1 MKNKKILML
10 IVSII
15 LLILVCILC
24 MKRCGS
30 TETSSTMEP
39 TPSPKVT
46 QMPAPTEEPVSE
58 MEETATPIPE
68 ETATPK
74 PVAKETPAPTALPT
88 AAPTATLTPAP
99 VSGGGGWRPSFDAI
113 PDGLTVADWAPDG
126 ETYGDIRKPVSDVYD
141 PTMIS
146 IPFDMDT
153 LGGDLKETRFS
164 DGDTTTIWAWTGSPD
179 TLPNT
184 FQINPTKGTYD
195 GTRWN
200 MEQGIGFKDAGM
212 DHYFLAI
219 SPAKTVNDL
228 TADTFVHTPGN
239 HKANDILVAK
249 DVTGLSYDD
258 DYGKFDLEYEHL
270 MGQLVVNLHF
280 RNQWEG
286 IPEVSS
292 VVVEGGY
299 TEAEINYLTKTV
311 TPTTKGTVTLES
323 CMPVTGYDIS
333 FKSAMIPA
341 TGYST
346 LKITVEGE
354 EFVGVLESGFE
365 IKQGETTVINLNVG
379 RDEITLHNVRI
390 SDWDVQGE
398 PISGEAQNS
407 LLADGDKTQFAPG
420 AQIGMYAWTGA
431 ADEVQ
436 AHRVV
441 DGAINTFD
449 GARWNAEPMML
460 WDSMTSEYYFL
471 GVYPAHEIT
480 DFKADR
486 YTLDPSNQEA
496 SDLMI
501 AVNNGGLVANNR
513 GADLTFDHAMAKLVV
528 NLNFRDQWADTPE
541 VESVMYEGYITAEVD
556 YMAKNV
562 TGKNTGDVRLN
573 KLEGT
578 PVEGEVSY
586 SSIVIP
592 GMYTKTIRIRID
604 GEEFIYHHDT
614 YIPLNR
620 GKVTTINLN
629 VGRNFAQVIDLSE
642 TTGDIVITSPTLL
655 NGNHLTTPYTGNI
668 TINGDTTVTLLNADI
683 ARSGEN
689 QDAIVINGDV
699 KLLLEGT
706 NKIALSGNYTD
717 GIRVNSGSVTI
728 ESEQSNGKLLID
740 GSANRCGAIVAGNG
754 ADITINSG
762 YIEAISGAWQAG
774 IGSGYGSADYPQD
787 NTACGDITIN
797 GGTIIAQGGYYSTGI
812 GATYSSYSGDIII
825 NGGTVTANGGNSGA
839 GIGTGYTGTCGNV
852 TITGGNTVITATG
865 DVPGDNIA
873 IGSGY
878 TGTCGTVTIGAG
890 VTVNGRVYEQETIG
904 AVPMPTP
911 TP

>member
-1 MKNKKILML
+1 MKKKKILLL
-10 IVSII
+10 IISII

-39 TPSPKVT
+39 TPSPMVT
-46 QMPAPTEEPVSE
+46 QMPAPTEEPVPE

-88 AAPTATLTPAP
+88 AAPTATPTPAP
-99 VSGGGGWRPSFDAI
+99 VSGGGWRPSFDAI
-113 PDGLTVADWAPDG
+113 PNGLTVADWAPDG
-126 ETYGDIRKPVSDVYD
+126 ETYGDLKKPVSGGNE
-141 PTMIS
+141 PATIS
-146 IPFDMDT
+146 IPFDVDT
-153 LGGDLKETRFS
+153 LAGDLKKTLFS
-164 DGDTTTIWAWTGSPD
+164 NGDTTTIWAWTGSPD

-195 GTRWN
+195 GSRWN

-280 RNQWEG
+280 RNQWGG

-323 CMPVTGYDIS
+323 CTAQEYYERS

-354 EFVGVLESGFE
+354 EYVGIVEPGFE

-379 RDEITLHNVRI
+379 RDEITLHNVSI
-390 SDWDVQGE
+390 SDWEVQGN
-398 PISGEAQNS
+398 PIQGEAQNS
-407 LLADGDKTQFAPG
+407 LLTDGEETQFAPG
-420 AQIGMYAWTGA
+420 AQIGIYAWTGA
-431 ADEVQ
+431 ADEVP
-436 AHRVV
+436 ADRVV
-441 DGAINTFD
+441 SGAVNTFN
-449 GARWNAEPMML
+449 GTKWNAVQDML
-460 WDSMTSEYYFL
+460 WVDMNTEHYFL

-480 DFKADR
+480 NFKADR
-486 YTLDPSNQEA
+486 YTIDPSNQEA

-501 AVNNGGLVANNR
+501 AVNNGGLKAQNNPVQ
-513 GADLTFDHAMAKLVV
+513 LTFDHAMAKLVV

-541 VESVMYEGYITAEVD
+541 VESVIYEGYITAEVD

-578 PVEGEVSY
+578 PVVGEVSY

-592 GMYTKTIRIRID
+592 GMYTKTIRICID
-604 GEEFIYHHDT
+604 GEDYIYHHDT

-629 VGRNFAQVIDLSE
+629 VGRNFSQVIDLSE
-642 TTGDIVITSPTLL
+642 STGDIVITTPTLL

-774 IGSGYGSADYPQD
+774 IGSGYGSVDYPQD
-787 NTACGDITIN
+787 NTACGDITVN
-797 GGTIIAQGGYYSTGI
+797 GGTIIVQGGYYSVGI
-812 GATYSSYSGDIII
+812 GASYNSQGGDIII

-839 GIGTGYTGTCGNV
+839 GIGTGYVGTCGNV
-852 TITGGNTVITATG
+852 TITGENTVITATG
-865 DVPGDNIA
+865 DDPWDNIA

-878 TGTCGTVTIGAG
+878 QGTCGTVTIGAG
-890 VTVNGRVYEQETIG
+890 VTVNGTVYQQDTIG
-904 AVPMPTP
+904 QVPNAEP
-911 TP
+911 